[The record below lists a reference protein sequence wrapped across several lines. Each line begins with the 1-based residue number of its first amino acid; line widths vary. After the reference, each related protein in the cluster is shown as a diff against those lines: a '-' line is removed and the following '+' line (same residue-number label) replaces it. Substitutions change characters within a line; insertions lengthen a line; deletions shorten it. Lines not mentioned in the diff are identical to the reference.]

1 MFPQLAQHC
10 YVTHIKAVLLL
21 DIPSLPGASGAIR
34 GEDRGSAR
42 SANSRGAKLRG
53 PVVNQPT
60 TFVGCLPCHVFC
72 FVAQECPRY
81 KRQQAPGVFDKKPLL
96 FRGFL

>member
-10 YVTHIKAVLLL
+10 YLTHIKAVLLL

-42 SANSRGAKLRG
+42 SANSRGATKTAGVGSISL
-53 PVVNQPT
+53 PPLLVVNPVM
-60 TFVGCLPCHVFC
+60 FSFRS
-72 FVAQECPRY
+72 A
-81 KRQQAPGVFDKKPLL
+81 GVSQIQKTI
-96 FRGFL
+96 GH

>member
-10 YVTHIKAVLLL
+10 YVTHKLAVLLL

-42 SANSRGAKLRG
+42 SANSRGACKLRG
-53 PVVNQPT
+53 PGVNQPT
-60 TFVGCLPCHVFC
+60 TFVGCLQCHVF
-72 FVAQECPRY
+72 FS
-81 KRQQAPGVFDKKPLL
+81 
-96 FRGFL
+96 